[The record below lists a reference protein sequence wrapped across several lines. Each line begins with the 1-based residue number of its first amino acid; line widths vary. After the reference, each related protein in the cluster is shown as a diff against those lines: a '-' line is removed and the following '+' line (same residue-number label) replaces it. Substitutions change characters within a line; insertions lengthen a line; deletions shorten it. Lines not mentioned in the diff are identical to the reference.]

1 MASEKPSEATGLGD
15 APSSPQDAHPV
26 TRLDDAA
33 LNLRPVTVELCHRVR
48 TAERAHFDAFCA
60 IADGHKRAVP
70 AELIA
75 LERQQQDELHQAVE
89 ALRVYCAQDPA
100 TAEAERVALMRMQ
113 VEGDLALA
121 AQLRVVRDG
130 QQRRGIRAETNER
143 RAAIFESRDALSCGL
158 GWPHRAE
165 RVVVAAW
172 IYDSTKPDG
181 KFTYEGEALYLHS
194 YDTHNVSHIVRVE
207 GLAVNRGELTL
218 RWEPHERWGNADP
231 DGDIDMRVAADPQR
245 RLPHPL
251 PRWPTESD
259 VGEIDFRARI
269 AVGEQL
275 ALL

>member
-1 MASEKPSEATGLGD
+1 MASDKPSEATGLGD
-15 APSSPQDAHPV
+15 APSSPPNAHTV
-26 TRLDDAA
+26 THLDDPA
-33 LNLRPVTVELCHRVR
+33 LNLRPATVELCHAVR
-48 TAERAHFDAFCA
+48 TAERAHFDAYCA
-60 IADGHKRAVP
+60 IVDGRKRPVS

-89 ALRVYCAQDPA
+89 ALRVHCAQDLA
-100 TAEAERVALMRMQ
+100 MAEAERVALMRMQ

-130 QQRRGIRAETNER
+130 EQRQGMRAETNER
-143 RAAIFESRDALSCGL
+143 RATIFESRDALSCGL

-165 RVVVAAW
+165 HVVVAAW
-172 IYDSTKPDG
+172 IYDSTEPGG
-181 KFTYEGEALYLHS
+181 KFTYYGDALYAHS

-231 DGDIDMRVAADPQR
+231 DGDIDMRLAGAQQR

>member
-1 MASEKPSEATGLGD
+1 MTASTAVRVPGDETGTRPD
-15 APSSPQDAHPV
+15 PHPV
-26 TRLDDAA
+26 PRLADPARK
-33 LNLRPVTVELCHRVR
+33 LRPATLELCHRVR
-48 TAERAHFDAFCA
+48 TAERAHFDAYCA
-60 IADGHKRAVP
+60 VSDRRKKALPGA
-70 AELIA
+70 LLA
-75 LERQQQDELHQAVE
+75 LERRQHAELHDAVE
-89 ALRVYCAQDPA
+89 ALRAHCAKNPQA
-100 TAEAERVALMRMQ
+100 AEAERVALMGMQ

-130 QQRRGIRAETNER
+130 EQRQGLRVETNER
-143 RAAIFESRDALSCGL
+143 RATIFESRDALSCGL
-158 GWPHRAE
+158 GWPHRSE

-172 IYDSTKPDG
+172 IYDSTQPDG
-181 KFTYEGEALYLHS
+181 KFTYAGEALYLYS

-207 GLAVNRGELTL
+207 GLAVNRGELTVC
-218 RWEPHERWGNADP
+218 WEPHEPWGNAEP

-259 VGEIDFRARI
+259 VGEIDFRVGI

>member
-1 MASEKPSEATGLGD
+1 MLSQGHRLSEPSG
-15 APSSPQDAHPV
+15 APSSRPDADPV
-26 TRLDDAA
+26 TRLDDPA
-33 LNLRPVTVELCHRVR
+33 LNLRPATVELCQRVR
-48 TAERAHFDAFCA
+48 TAERTHFDAFCA
-60 IADGHKRAVP
+60 IADGRKRPVP

-89 ALRVYCAQDPA
+89 AMRVHCAQDPA
-100 TAEAERVALMRMQ
+100 TAEAERVELMRMQ

-130 QQRRGIRAETNER
+130 QQRQGFRAETNER
-143 RAAIFESRDALSCGL
+143 RAALFESRDALSCGL

-172 IYDSTKPDG
+172 IYDSTQPDG
-181 KFTYEGEALYLHS
+181 KFTYAGEAHYLHS

-207 GLAVNRGELTL
+207 GLAVNRGELTVS
-218 RWEPHERWGNADP
+218 WEPHEPWGNADP
-231 DGDIDMRVAADPQR
+231 DGDIDMRLAGMPQR

-259 VGEIDFRARI
+259 VGEIDLRARI

-275 ALL
+275 TLL